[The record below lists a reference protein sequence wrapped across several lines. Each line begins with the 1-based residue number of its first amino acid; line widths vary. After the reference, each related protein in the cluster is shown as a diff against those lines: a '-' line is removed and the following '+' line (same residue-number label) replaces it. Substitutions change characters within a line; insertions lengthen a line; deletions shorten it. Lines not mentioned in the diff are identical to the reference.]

1 MTIPAKQRLTALEY
15 LAFERASEI
24 KHEYIGGALVAMAGA
39 SAAHNIIVANIIASL
54 HGQVRDRNCTVF
66 PSDMR
71 LRIIRQDVYT
81 YPDIMIVC
89 GDVSYEDDALD
100 SVTNPTVLIEVLS
113 PTTESYDRGKKSQ
126 HYRSI
131 PSLREYLL
139 VAQAEQHI
147 EHFIRYS
154 EHQWLLSEL
163 TAEQPTV
170 RLAAIGCDLALEA
183 IYAKVPGF

>member
-1 MTIPAKQRLTALEY
+1 MTVPAKERLTAAEY
-15 LAFERASEI
+15 LAFERASAT
-24 KHEYIGGALVAMAGA
+24 KHEYISGSIVAMAGA

-71 LRIIRQDVYT
+71 LRMMPQDAYA

-89 GDVSYEDDALD
+89 GDVSYEDDSLD

-126 HYRSI
+126 YYRSI

-139 VAQAEQHI
+139 VAQAEKHI
-147 EHFIRYS
+147 EHFIRFS
-154 EHQWLLSEL
+154 DHQWLLSEL
-163 TAEQPTV
+163 TAEQPAV
-170 RLAAIGCDLALEA
+170 RLSSIACDLALDA
-183 IYAKVPGF
+183 IYAKVPGL